1 MTSEDSQAG
10 PIRRGLDCLYKAPLV
25 VIFGP
30 SPSSPSLSIF
40 KCHFHKKKT
49 KPQTEHENIF
59 FSYLAE
65 LGVVAA
71 ESNQLFTDGTT
82 SVGLPLALLGVT
94 DHPLHLVT
102 ARQTT
107 VGVPALA
114 GVHQAL
120 DAPLDT
126 QLPGLLRVAGGRG
139 VTARVSQIEA
149 ELLHFVRMSVL
160 LVAANTEIKVFTDG
174 AVVAS
179 LH

>member
-1 MTSEDSQAG
+1 M
-10 PIRRGLDCLYKAPLV
+10 
-25 VIFGP
+25 
-30 SPSSPSLSIF
+30 
-40 KCHFHKKKT
+40 
-49 KPQTEHENIF
+49 
-59 FSYLAE
+59 
-65 LGVVAA
+65 VAA
-71 ESNQLFTDGTT
+71 ESNQLFTDGTA

-94 DHPLHLVT
+94 DHPLHLR
-102 ARQTT
+102 AAGQAT

-139 VTARVSQIEA
+139 VTARVSEIETK
-149 ELLHFVRMSVL
+149 LLHFVRMSVL
-160 LVAANTEIKVFTDG
+160 LVASNTEIKVFTDC

>member
-1 MTSEDSQAG
+1 MRSEDSQAR

-30 SPSSPSLSIF
+30 SPSLSIF
-40 KCHFHKKKT
+40 KCQFQIKPPE
-49 KPQTEHENIF
+49 PQTEEDVDNTF
-59 FSYLAE
+59 LSYLAE

-102 ARQTT
+102 ARQAT
-107 VGVPALA
+107 VGVSALA
-114 GVHQAL
+114 GVDQAL

-126 QLPGLLRVAGGRG
+126 QLPGFLRVAGGRG
-139 VTARVSQIEA
+139 VTARISEIEA
-149 ELLHFVRMSVL
+149 KLLHFVRMSVL

>member
-1 MTSEDSQAG
+1 M
-10 PIRRGLDCLYKAPLV
+10 
-25 VIFGP
+25 
-30 SPSSPSLSIF
+30 
-40 KCHFHKKKT
+40 
-49 KPQTEHENIF
+49 
-59 FSYLAE
+59 
-65 LGVVAA
+65 VAA
-71 ESNQLFTDGTT
+71 EGNQLFADGAT

-102 ARQTT
+102 GRQAA

-126 QLPGLLRVAGGRG
+126 QLPGFLRVAGGRG
-139 VTARVSQIEA
+139 VTARVSEIETK
-149 ELLHFVRMSVL
+149 LLHFVRMSVL
-160 LVAANTEIKVFTDG
+160 LVAGNTEIKVFTDR

>member
-102 ARQTT
+102 ARQSA
-107 VGVPALA
+107 VGVSALA
-114 GVHQAL
+114 GMDEAL
-120 DAPLDT
+120 DAPLDA
-126 QLPGLLRVAGGRG
+126 QLPRLLGVAGRHSLTPTP
-139 VTARVSQIEA
+139 VKVKAK
-149 ELLHFVRMSVL
+149 LLHLVGVAVV
-160 LVAANTEIKVFTDG
+160 LVAGNAEVEVLADG
-174 AVVAS
+174 AVVTG

>member
-1 MTSEDSQAG
+1 M
-10 PIRRGLDCLYKAPLV
+10 
-25 VIFGP
+25 
-30 SPSSPSLSIF
+30 
-40 KCHFHKKKT
+40 
-49 KPQTEHENIF
+49 
-59 FSYLAE
+59 
-65 LGVVAA
+65 VAA
-71 ESNQLFTDGTT
+71 EGSQLFTDGTA

-102 ARQTT
+102 AGQAT

-126 QLPGLLRVAGGRG
+126 QLPGFLRVAGGWRFTAG
-139 VTARVSQIEA
+139 VSEIEA
-149 ELLHFVRMSVL
+149 ELLHFMRMSVL
-160 LVAANTEIKVFTDG
+160 LVAANTEIKVFTDR

>member
-1 MTSEDSQAG
+1 MKT
-10 PIRRGLDCLYKAPLV
+10 PRPLTVDDV
-25 VIFGP
+25 VNLFV
-30 SPSSPSLSIF
+30 
-40 KCHFHKKKT
+40 
-49 KPQTEHENIF
+49 
-59 FSYLAE
+59 SYLAE

-82 SVGLPLALLGVT
+82 SVSLPLALLGVT
-94 DHPLHLVT
+94 DNPLHLVT
-102 ARQTT
+102 ARQAT

-126 QLPGLLRVAGGRG
+126 QLPGLLRVTGGRS
-139 VTARVSQIEA
+139 VTAGVSEIEA
-149 ELLHFVRMSVL
+149 KLLHFVRMSVL